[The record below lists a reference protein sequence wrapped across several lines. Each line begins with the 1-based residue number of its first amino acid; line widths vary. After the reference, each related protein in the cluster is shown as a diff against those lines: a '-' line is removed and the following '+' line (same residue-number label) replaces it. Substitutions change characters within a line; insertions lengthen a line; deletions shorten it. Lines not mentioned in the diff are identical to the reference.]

1 MPTANV
7 NRIASVESAL
17 CVRMRD
23 TRAPKREFILR
34 LTSGL
39 SSPMIINPI
48 LPPAG
53 GSFWLLERYHLDAQT
68 KGSVIHQ
75 SWLATPPPPDRRPA
89 FQLAP
94 EALKP
99 ARRSGSIPLP
109 PRPESQ
115 VAHADRQKT

>member
-1 MPTANV
+1 MPPVNV

-17 CVRMRD
+17 CDRTRD

-39 SSPMIINPI
+39 SSPMIINLI

-75 SWLATPPPPDRRPA
+75 SWPVTPPQPDRRPA
-89 FQLAP
+89 SQHVP
-94 EALKP
+94 RVLKP
-99 ARRSGSIPLP
+99 ARPPGSLMPP
-109 PRPESQ
+109 PRPEAQ
-115 VAHADRQKT
+115 AAHADR